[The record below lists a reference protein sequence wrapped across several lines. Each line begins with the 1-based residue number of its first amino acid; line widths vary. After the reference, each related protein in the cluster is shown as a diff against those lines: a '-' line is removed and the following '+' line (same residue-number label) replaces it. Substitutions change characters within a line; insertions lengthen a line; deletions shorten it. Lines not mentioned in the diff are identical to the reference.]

1 MDNIKKENY
10 NSKAD
15 FDIKSQILF
24 IYSFWPYILVSLI
37 ISLAIAYTYLRYTN
51 YEFKSYSRIEIIDK
65 AQDSEMAL
73 PTEMTVF
80 NRSMINLENEIGVLS
95 SYRLHEKVVQSL
107 NSNVKF
113 YTKGFIKVSEDHH
126 SEWWSG
132 LDYDLNFKIE
142 LDTITELKSYEFSI
156 NDNGN
161 LKINR
166 I

>member
-1 MDNIKKENY
+1 MHTHT
-10 NSKAD
+10 
-15 FDIKSQILF
+15 LG
-24 IYSFWPYILVSLI
+24 
-37 ISLAIAYTYLRYTN
+37 TN

-95 SYRLHEKVVQSL
+95 SYRLHQKVVQSL

-113 YTKGFIKVSEDHH
+113 YTMGFIKVSEDHH

-132 LDYDLNFKIE
+132 LDYDLN
-142 LDTITELKSYEFSI
+142 LKL
-156 NDNGN
+156 N
-161 LKINR
+161 
-166 I
+166 